1 MRSLFARSTEALAMD
16 DRFGHDAVVFVVDD
30 DANVREGLKDLLGSV
45 GLKCEAFSTTSEF
58 LQRDFSKEVSC
69 LILDVRLPQL
79 SGLDLQAE
87 LVAAK
92 INIPIIFLT
101 AHGDIPMTVKALKAG
116 AVEFLTKP
124 VREQDLLDAVRFA
137 LERDHRRREQEKRI
151 VDLRVRFQSLSPRE
165 REVMALITRGLMN
178 KQAAAEIG
186 VSEVTVKVHKRSL
199 MKKMGVRSVADLAR
213 IAEVLE
219 NAHAAGA

>member
-1 MRSLFARSTEALAMD
+1 ME

-45 GLKCEAFSTTSEF
+45 GLKCEAFSSTIEF

-87 LVAAK
+87 LVAAR

-124 VREQDLLDAVRFA
+124 VREQDLLDAVRLA
-137 LERDHRRREQEKRI
+137 LERDYRRREQEKKI

-219 NAHAAGA
+219 SEQGTGA

>member
-1 MRSLFARSTEALAMD
+1 MEG
-16 DRFGHDAVVFVVDD
+16 RFGQDAVVFVLDD
-30 DANVREGLKDLLGSV
+30 DANVREGLVDLFGSV
-45 GLKCEAFSTTSEF
+45 GLKCEAFGTTIDF
-58 LQRDFSKEVSC
+58 LQRDLSNRVSC

-87 LVAAK
+87 LVAAR

-124 VREQDLLDAVRFA
+124 VREQDLLDAVRLA
-137 LERDHRRREQEKRI
+137 LERDYRRREQEKK
-151 VDLRVRFQSLSPRE
+151 VVQLRARFQSLSGRE

-186 VSEVTVKVHKRSL
+186 VSEATVKSHKRGL
-199 MKKMGVRSVADLAR
+199 MKKMGVRSVADLVR
-213 IAEVLE
+213 IAEALE
-219 NAHAAGA
+219 SDQDSTRGS

>member
-1 MRSLFARSTEALAMD
+1 MRSLFARSTRTLAME

-45 GLKCEAFSTTSEF
+45 GLRCEAFSSTIEF

-87 LVAAK
+87 LVAAR

-124 VREQDLLDAVRFA
+124 VREQDLLDAVRLA
-137 LERDHRRREQEKRI
+137 LERDYRRREQEKKI

-219 NAHAAGA
+219 SEQGTGA

>member
-1 MRSLFARSTEALAMD
+1 ME

-45 GLKCEAFSTTSEF
+45 GLRCEAFSSTIEF

-92 INIPIIFLT
+92 ISIPIIFLT

-124 VREQDLLDAVRFA
+124 VREQDLLDAVRLA
-137 LERDHRRREQEKRI
+137 LGRDYRRREQEKKI

-199 MKKMGVRSVADLAR
+199 MRKMGVRSVADLAR

-219 NAHAAGA
+219 SEHGSGV

>member
-1 MRSLFARSTEALAMD
+1 ME

-45 GLKCEAFSTTSEF
+45 GLRCEAFSTTIEF

-124 VREQDLLDAVRFA
+124 VREQDLLDAVRLA
-137 LERDHRRREQEKRI
+137 LERDYRRREQEKKI
-151 VDLRVRFQSLSPRE
+151 VDLRARFQSLSPRE

-219 NAHAAGA
+219 SEHGVGA